1 VGWYLLYQLQFYSR
15 YNAPSRLS
23 MVRLPQPRYAM
34 HASGHRDWSL
44 LDCSGPLL
52 EGSIYMSIPFRVFDG
67 SYHMLQM

>member
-1 VGWYLLYQLQFYSR
+1 
-15 YNAPSRLS
+15 

-67 SYHMLQM
+67 SYHLLQM